1 MALTANP
8 SRACA
13 QVLLKPW
20 PSARSEFIANAVV
33 GRMTP
38 EDQAYMAR
46 ALLQLSDYYS
56 SLLLRYLFL
65 WNPSSR
71 GEISNREVLKVLR
84 SE

>member
-46 ALLQLSDYYS
+46 ALLQLSDENAEMRERIKA
-56 SLLLRYLFL
+56 LEMAFK
-65 WNPSSR
+65 SR
-71 GEISNREVLKVLR
+71 GVE
-84 SE
+84 

>member
-13 QVLLKPW
+13 HVLLKPW

-46 ALLQLSDYYS
+46 ALLQLSDENAEMRERIKA
-56 SLLLRYLFL
+56 LEMAFK
-65 WNPSSR
+65 SR
-71 GEISNREVLKVLR
+71 GVE
-84 SE
+84 

>member
-1 MALTANP
+1 MTANP

-46 ALLQLSDYYS
+46 ALLQLSDENAEMRERIKA
-56 SLLLRYLFL
+56 LEMAFK
-65 WNPSSR
+65 SR
-71 GEISNREVLKVLR
+71 GVE
-84 SE
+84 